1 MHGASPEKEEVIEVE
16 PAETNQYL
24 YAPFGKVRGKVIS
37 KPGEPQLTFQL
48 IAFRGCAAVHSAGAQ
63 LSAYKPIKI
72 TGFNPTGSLT
82 NICLY
87 KLWGSFP
94 TTREYLPTENAW
106 QGTAIVRTNYYTKI
120 YEEVELS
127 DKGGI
132 YYKPAH
138 VLVKFSW
145 IANAEYVKEFWPD
158 GYERFKP
165 NVVYSV
171 HRYYR
176 TGIVYGIDSRLTYF
190 DEWYDRLTRGKESIR
205 KDE

>member
-1 MHGASPEKEEVIEVE
+1 MQRAIREKEETIKPE

-37 KPGEPQLTFQL
+37 EPGEPQIAFQS
-48 IAFRGCAAVHSAGAQ
+48 IAFRGCAAVHSADAQ
-63 LSAYKPIKI
+63 LSTYKPGKI
-72 TGFNPTGSLT
+72 TGFDPKGSLT

-106 QGTAIVRTNYYTKI
+106 QGTAIVRTNYYTKF

-132 YYKPAH
+132 YFKPSH
-138 VLVKFSW
+138 VLAKFNW
-145 IANAEYVKEFWPD
+145 IANAEFVKEFWPK

-165 NVVYSV
+165 DVVYSI

-176 TGIVYGIDSRLTYF
+176 TGIVYGIDSRLTCF
-190 DEWYDRLTRGKESIR
+190 DE
-205 KDE
+205 